1 MAKIRRIFPGGNT
14 ANGFFSLHNN
24 IISEKRNMLYIFKG
38 MPGGGKSSLMRDIGE
53 RMYNEGYDIEY
64 HHCPSDPKSV
74 DAIVIDELKICL
86 LDGTPPHGR
95 VSKNKLYKPHNHLL
109 CLIDR

>member
-1 MAKIRRIFPGGNT
+1 
-14 ANGFFSLHNN
+14 
-24 IISEKRNMLYIFKG
+24 
-38 MPGGGKSSLMRDIGE
+38 MRDIGE